1 MTRMVW
7 FVAGAGAGVYAMVKA
22 RRTAEAFT
30 PEGMRDR
37 LSALAVGAELFSGE
51 LRAGMEEKETQLRTQ
66 MGLALDSAAP
76 RALEGGGSETLSGAR
91 SPSTPAAQASTTPS
105 STDHRLE
112 DID

>member
-37 LSALAVGAELFSGE
+37 LSALSVGAELFSGE

-66 MGLALDSAAP
+66 MGLALDGAAP
-76 RALEGGGSETLSGAR
+76 RALGGSGSETLSGAR
-91 SPSTPAAQASTTPS
+91 SSSAPTDPSPED
-105 STDHRLE
+105 TD
-112 DID
+112 